1 MSTLHGEHAER
12 KIGRGELR
20 KPSDRTDQPG
30 QRVGGLSRRSDDD
43 AEHKP
48 RQCAQ
53 SVLQE
58 MEALGVTR
66 VESQK
71 FCYGD
76 YRYDNVDD
84 ALRYARADRSEA
96 G

>member
-1 MSTLHGEHAER
+1 MSTLHGEHGEAQ
-12 KIGRGELR
+12 IGRGELR

-30 QRVGGLSRRSDDD
+30 QRVGGLSGRSADD
-43 AEHKP
+43 AEHNSRRGVP
-48 RQCAQ
+48 
-53 SVLQE
+53 SVQQE

-66 VESQK
+66 VDSAR

-84 ALRYARADRSEA
+84 ALRYARADRSRA
-96 G
+96 R